1 MRHPFLSALF
11 VSLLSACAVQ
21 PVSPPVGPAPTNPHR
36 TVPQPPAPPVVSVE
50 AAPAVPTINVTP
62 SSPPPTP
69 AIAAT
74 PGPTARDGVMAP
86 GAAFGS
92 PAFNALKDAPPEAAI
107 DVSAIPDAEPR
118 EEPLA
123 AYGNTSPYSVW
134 GETYSIL
141 PTVKGF
147 RQSGKVSW
155 YGKKFHG
162 RRTSSGEPYDMYA
175 MTAAHRHLPLPTY
188 VRVRCN
194 RNDTSVI
201 VKVNDR
207 GPFHS
212 ERIMDLSWAAA
223 RKLGID
229 QAGTGRCDIEALD
242 PAEFQRQVAR
252 NGQATEPA
260 RPSPPTTGDQ
270 FYVQVASFSGLD
282 NATQLQAQL
291 LALVYAPVTIARDER
306 RPLHRVQVG
315 PFSSDDDAR
324 KMSERIRD
332 AKLGDPIVVK
342 R

>member
-1 MRHPFLSALF
+1 MRHILLPTLLAS
-11 VSLLSACAVQ
+11 VLSACALQ
-21 PVSPPVGPAPTNPHR
+21 PASPVKPAPRTAAKPSATIVPPVIAT
-36 TVPQPPAPPVVSVE
+36 QP
-50 AAPAVPTINVTP
+50 APAVPTLSVIP
-62 SSPPPTP
+62 SPPPAPTP
-69 AIAAT
+69 PDVPSPAV
-74 PGPTARDGVMAP
+74 RDGVMAP
-86 GAAFGS
+86 NAVFGS
-92 PAFNALKDAPPEAAI
+92 PAFNALKDAAPAATI
-107 DVSAIPDAEPR
+107 DVSAIPDAEPKA
-118 EEPLA
+118 EPLA
-123 AYGNTSPYSVW
+123 ASGNTSPYSVW
-134 GETYSIL
+134 GETYNIL
-141 PTVKGF
+141 PTAKGF

-194 RNDTSVI
+194 RSDATVI

-212 ERIMDLSWAAA
+212 DRVMDLSWAAA

-229 QAGTGRCDIEALD
+229 QTGTARCDIEALD
-242 PAEFQRQVAR
+242 PGEFQRQLAQ
-252 NGQATEPA
+252 NGQATPPA
-260 RPSPPTTGDQ
+260 KSEASTSTGEQ

-282 NATQLQAQL
+282 NATNLQAQL
-291 LALVYAPVTIARDER
+291 LTLVYAPVTIARDEH

-324 KMSERIRD
+324 KMGERIRD
-332 AKLGDPIVVK
+332 AKLGDPIIVK

>member
-1 MRHPFLSALF
+1 MRHILLPALLASA
-11 VSLLSACAVQ
+11 LSACALQ
-21 PVSPPVGPAPTNPHR
+21 PSVPPAARQPKPAPTA
-36 TVPQPPAPPVVSVE
+36 TKPAPVTVQT
-50 AAPAVPTINVTP
+50 APAVPP
-62 SSPPPTP
+62 LS
-69 AIAAT
+69 AIASPAAI
-74 PGPTARDGVMAP
+74 PAPSPSAPAARDGIMVPEAV
-86 GAAFGS
+86 FGS
-92 PAFNALKDAPPEAAI
+92 PAFNALKDAAPEASI

-118 EEPLA
+118 DEPLA
-123 AYGNTSPYSVW
+123 AFGNTSPYSVW
-134 GETYSIL
+134 GETYNIL
-141 PTVKGF
+141 PTAKGF

-194 RNDTSVI
+194 RNNATVI

-212 ERIMDLSWAAA
+212 DRIMDLSWAAA

-229 QAGTGRCDIEALD
+229 HAGTGRCDIEALD
-242 PAEFQRQVAR
+242 PAEFQRQLAG
-252 NGQATEPA
+252 NGRATEPA
-260 RPSPPTTGDQ
+260 KPDTATTTGEQ

-282 NATQLQAQL
+282 NATNLQAQL

-315 PFSSDDDAR
+315 PFSNDDEAR

-332 AKLGDPIVVK
+332 AKLGDPIIVK